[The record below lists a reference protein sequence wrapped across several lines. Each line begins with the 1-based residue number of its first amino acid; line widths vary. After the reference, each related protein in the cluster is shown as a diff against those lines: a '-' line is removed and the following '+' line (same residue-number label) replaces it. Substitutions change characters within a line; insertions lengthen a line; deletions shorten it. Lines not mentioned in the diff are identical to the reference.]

1 MKNINIDKT
10 IIIKYVTYDYENGD
24 SEVFDSKL
32 LIVSSYEDLSDQIK
46 SYYASCLDSEFFT
59 MVSENDSK
67 YIHHADT
74 NQPIESYLL
83 AYKNLSEAENDD
95 EFNSNGVPFAFNHV
109 FMPPET
115 LNLGGDWNTLK
126 EKLEFDTDEQILKK
140 WGLDKIV
147 LNTPQE
153 LIDAGYDDFLKILL
167 EVYKNLVHN

>member
-95 EFNSNGVPFAFNHV
+95 EFNRIIYNEKIYIGERVRDLKYNSKNKKIFIG
-109 FMPPET
+109 
-115 LNLGGDWNTLK
+115 LNSTGSLGIISRK
-126 EKLEFDTDEQILKK
+126 EK
-140 WGLDKIV
+140 
-147 LNTPQE
+147 
-153 LIDAGYDDFLKILL
+153 
-167 EVYKNLVHN
+167 